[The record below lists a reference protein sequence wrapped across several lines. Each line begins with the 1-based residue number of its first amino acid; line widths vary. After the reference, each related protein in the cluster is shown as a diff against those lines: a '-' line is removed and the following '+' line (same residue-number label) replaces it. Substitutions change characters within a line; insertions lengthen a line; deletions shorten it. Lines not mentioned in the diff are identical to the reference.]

1 MKITKCFPLII
12 LFLFTVH
19 WLLLLMFGRSVNPIP
34 IWGGQ
39 IMPPDYYWHPQIFSA
54 TSITITNDSRPESAT
69 DEKVLF
75 LEQFTPKNCSS
86 VIFLLKNSQK

>member
-1 MKITKCFPLII
+1 
-12 LFLFTVH
+12 
-19 WLLLLMFGRSVNPIP
+19 
-34 IWGGQ
+34 
-39 IMPPDYYWHPQIFSA
+39 MPPDYYWHPQIFSS